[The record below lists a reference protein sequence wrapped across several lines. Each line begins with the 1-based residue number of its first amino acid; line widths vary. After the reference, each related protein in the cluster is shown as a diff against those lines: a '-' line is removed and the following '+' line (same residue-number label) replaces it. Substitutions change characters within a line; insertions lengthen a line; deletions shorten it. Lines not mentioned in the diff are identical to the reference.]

1 MIWDLTISD
10 GYTIT
15 HHYFKKAESA
25 QKAMAEMYYDLMI
38 QCFDFGSR
46 TTDELSEDEKYWYDC
61 SSLSEY
67 SAIVFCNGEEVH
79 VMDITAIDPSR
90 ITFEE
95 E

>member
-10 GYTIT
+10 GYKIT
-15 HHYFKKAESA
+15 HRYFKKAESA

-38 QCFDFGSR
+38 QYFDFGSR

-67 SAIVFCNGEEVH
+67 SAHYQSYSLFLKTILLQLEV
-79 VMDITAIDPSR
+79 
-90 ITFEE
+90 
-95 E
+95 

>member
-38 QCFDFGSR
+38 QYFDFGSR
-46 TTDELSEDEKYWYDC
+46 TTDDLSEDE
-61 SSLSEY
+61 
-67 SAIVFCNGEEVH
+67 
-79 VMDITAIDPSR
+79 
-90 ITFEE
+90 
-95 E
+95 

>member
-15 HHYFKKAESA
+15 HRYFKKAENA
-25 QKAMAEMYYDLMI
+25 QKAMTEKYNNLME
-38 QCFDFGSR
+38 QYFDFSSR
-46 TTDELSEDEKYWYDC
+46 TTDDLSEDEKYWYDC

-67 SAIVFCNGEEVH
+67 SAIVFCNGEEVY
-79 VMDITAIDPSR
+79 VMDIVAIDPSR
-90 ITFEE
+90 IKIEE

>member
-15 HHYFKKAESA
+15 HRYFNKSKNAL
-25 QKAMAEMYYDLMI
+25 KAMAKMYNDLI
-38 QCFDFGSR
+38 DQYFDFSSR
-46 TTDELSEDEKYWYDC
+46 TTDDLTEDEKYWYDC

-67 SAIVFCNGEEVH
+67 SAIVFCNGEEVY
-79 VMDITAIDPSR
+79 VMDIVAIDLSR
-90 ITFEE
+90 IKIEE